1 MKRTCECGGRIH
13 VHFSKRSG
21 GNGRNLAKENWDDHT
36 LCQKCYRSLV
46 AQTVAR
52 LKGPKPWW
60 VAGTIIRRL
69 LAHAEGG

>member
-13 VHFSKRSG
+13 VYFSKRSG
-21 GNGRNLAKENWDDHT
+21 GNGRNLGKENWDDHS

-46 AQTVAR
+46 SRVHAK
-52 LKGPKPWW
+52 LKGPKPFW
-60 VAGTIIRRL
+60 VASAPLLRL